1 MHYNPVQFF
10 LNTDKAQ
17 KKSKKKKKKEQNTTG
32 MFLDFGE
39 M

>member
-17 KKSKKKKKKEQNTTG
+17 KKSKKKKKEQNTTG